1 MFKSPRRHHF
11 PSGQPRG
18 SQLILD
24 ALVSPAVGVS
34 GYVPHNFLLVQTD
47 KMWFASLMRTA
58 DPWLCSPVIK
68 VHNKFVS
75 TISISGYTSDSN
87 SVSGGPIAGT
97 LV

>member
-1 MFKSPRRHHF
+1 
-11 PSGQPRG
+11 
-18 SQLILD
+18 
-24 ALVSPAVGVS
+24 
-34 GYVPHNFLLVQTD
+34 
-47 KMWFASLMRTA
+47 MWFASSMRTA

-68 VHNKFVS
+68 VRNKFVS